1 MDAGVAAYRYV
12 VEKGFEDGSVSNNR
26 GVVSQVSGRTFDG
39 LSLQGIEAAF
49 DKAERAALGP
59 KTAIIFVVDDGL
71 QDARIAMFP
80 EATPGP
86 VWMTTISGPTTPRSK
101 FPKLY

>member
-1 MDAGVAAYRYV
+1 VDAGVAAYRYV

-59 KTAIIFVVDDGL
+59 KIAIVLWLMMDCKTRESRCFL
-71 QDARIAMFP
+71 K
-80 EATPGP
+80 
-86 VWMTTISGPTTPRSK
+86 PRLDP
-101 FPKLY
+101 FG